1 MTILTRVRNA
11 LGTDDVVYECR
22 HCGKTIES
30 ELDECPTCGKEAGIK
45 YEIE

>member
-1 MTILTRVRNA
+1 MTILTKVRNA

-22 HCGKTIES
+22 HCGKTLES
-30 ELDECPTCGKEAGIK
+30 EPGECPTCGKDAVVT